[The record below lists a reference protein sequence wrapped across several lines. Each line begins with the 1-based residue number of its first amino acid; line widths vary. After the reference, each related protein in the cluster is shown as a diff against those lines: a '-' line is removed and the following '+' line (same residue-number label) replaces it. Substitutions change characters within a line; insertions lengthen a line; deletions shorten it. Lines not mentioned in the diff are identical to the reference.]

1 MARKFIPLFF
11 LVKILNIKNFFP
23 ENSFVENL
31 KENKF
36 ARGALILLVGGLICK
51 LIGAIY
57 RIPLSNI
64 LGPEGIGIYQLVF
77 PIFSLFLILASGG
90 SATALS
96 KLVASCRAKGE
107 NKRARRFLF
116 QSIILL
122 LVVSLVF
129 SGLFLAFG
137 GPLSSFQGNEKA
149 ALGYVGAAI
158 AIVFA
163 SVLTAFRGYFQ
174 GYQNMTPTAVS
185 QIIEQVLKLV
195 LGLTFAHLLIG
206 RGPAYGAMGA
216 MIGVGVS
223 EIFALLYLAITYAF
237 KRKKLDIL
245 EPEIETTFSQDLKLL
260 IKQTLPITLNSL
272 IMPLILAIDS
282 FLIVN
287 LLVSSGNSSEIST
300 EMFGVYSGMVNSLVN
315 FPTVFSMAL
324 AISLVPA
331 ISYGREKREKNLDAS
346 SVFKLIFYIAI
357 PCIFIYFCFSREII
371 AVLYPSATNQNLLS
385 LGALLLRISAINI
398 LYISLLQITTAILQG
413 NGKSLAALANVS
425 VAGVIKILLTLVFVS
440 GVFGI
445 YGAAIASA
453 ICYSIA
459 AGLNIITLRYEFN
472 FSIKFKPIFF
482 IFLNSLISLGV
493 AIGFNYLF
501 NLTFSGLISIIFS
514 LLIAGLIY
522 LIFSIILPIFNDEE
536 LSKIP
541 LGSKIVTFKN
551 KFFNLFKFKK
561 KI

>member
-1 MARKFIPLFF
+1 M
-11 LVKILNIKNFFP
+11 NIKSFFP

-77 PIFSLFLILASGG
+77 PIFSLFLILTSGG

-96 KLVASCRAKGE
+96 KLVASSRAKGE
-107 NKRARRFLF
+107 TKRAKRFLF

-122 LVVSLVF
+122 TAVSLVF

-137 GPLSSFQGNEKA
+137 GALSSFQGNEKA

-174 GYQNMTPTAVS
+174 GYQNMTPTAIS
-185 QIIEQVLKLV
+185 QIIEQILKLV

-216 MIGVGVS
+216 MIGVGIS
-223 EIFALLYLAITYAF
+223 EAFALFYLAITYAF
-237 KRKKLDIL
+237 KRKKVDIL
-245 EPEIETTFSQDLKLL
+245 EPEIETTFFNDFKLL
-260 IKQTLPITLNSL
+260 IKQTLPITLNNL
-272 IMPLILAIDS
+272 IMPLILAVDS

-287 LLVSSGNSSEIST
+287 LLVSSGNPAEIST

-315 FPTVFSMAL
+315 FPTIFSMAL

-331 ISYGREKREKNLDAS
+331 ISYGREKQEKNPDES
-346 SVFKLIFYIAI
+346 TVFKLIFFIAI
-357 PCIFIYFCFSREII
+357 PCVFIYFCFSREII

-398 LYISLLQITTAILQG
+398 LYISLLQITTAILQA
-413 NGKSLAALANVS
+413 NGKSLSALGNVS
-425 VAGVIKILLTLVFVS
+425 VAGVIKVLLTLVFVS

-459 AGLNIITLRYEFN
+459 AGLNIIALRYDFN

-522 LIFSIILPIFNDEE
+522 LIFSIIFPIFNEEE
-536 LSKIP
+536 LLKVP
-541 LGSKIVTFKN
+541 LGNKIVLLKN
-551 KFFNLFKFKK
+551 KFKNLFKFKR

>member
-1 MARKFIPLFF
+1 M
-11 LVKILNIKNFFP
+11 NIKIFFP

-122 LVVSLVF
+122 LIVSLVF

-501 NLTFSGLISIIFS
+501 NLTFSGLISIVFS